1 MPTDSAPARLIGYV
15 RVSTE
20 EQALH
25 GYGLDA
31 QETAL
36 QRASDYRRTLTDGN
50 GWEIV
55 DWARDEGISGGS
67 LERPG
72 LIAALERIAVG
83 DVDGLAVAKLDRFSR
98 SQRDFCQLVDW
109 FEDAGATLVMLEPE
123 ISTTSASGRAMAQV
137 MVAFAEM
144 ERGMAAERTRA
155 GLAAKRA
162 AGETIGRPSV
172 SDRPEL
178 AERIRRMKDEDG
190 MSLGAIARLL
200 TEEGVPTARG
210 AAVWR
215 PSSVQAA
222 AGYRRPV
229 KRRRDTVL
237 PEIRR
242 RRRS

>member
-1 MPTDSAPARLIGYV
+1 MSAASQVARLIGYV

-20 EQALH
+20 EQAQH

-31 QETAL
+31 QQAAL
-36 QRASDYRRTLTDGN
+36 QRASDYRRTLNDGA
-50 GWEIV
+50 WEIV
-55 DWARDEGISGGS
+55 GWARDEGISGGS
-67 LERPG
+67 LQRPALLG
-72 LIAALERIAVG
+72 ALEQIAAG
-83 DVDGLAVAKLDRFSR
+83 DVDGLAVAKLDRFTR
-98 SQRDFCQLVDW
+98 SQRDFCELVDW

-123 ISTTSASGRAMAQV
+123 IATTSASGRAMAQV

-162 AGETIGRPSV
+162 KGEPVGRPSV

-178 AERIRRMKDEDG
+178 TERIQRMREDG
-190 MSLGAIARLL
+190 MSLGAIAKQL
-200 TEEGVPTARG
+200 TEEKIPTARG

-222 AGYRRPV
+222 AGYVRPPARR
-229 KRRRDTVL
+229 KHAVL

-242 RRRS
+242 RRRA

>member
-1 MPTDSAPARLIGYV
+1 MGSSSAPARLIGYV

-20 EQALH
+20 EQAQH

-31 QETAL
+31 QQAAL
-36 QRASDYRRTLTDGN
+36 QRASDYRRTLNDGA
-50 GWEIV
+50 WEIV

-67 LERPG
+67 LQRPA
-72 LIAALERIAVG
+72 LLAALERIAAG
-83 DVDGLAVAKLDRFSR
+83 EVDGLAVAKLDRFTR
-98 SQRDFCQLVDW
+98 SQRDFCELVDW
-109 FEDAGATLVMLEPE
+109 FEDASATLVMLEPE
-123 ISTTSASGRAMAQV
+123 IATTSASGRAMAQV

-162 AGETIGRPSV
+162 KGEPIGRPSV

-178 AERIRRMKDEDG
+178 AERIRQMKGEEG
-190 MSLGAIARLL
+190 MSLGAIARQL
-200 TEEGVPTARG
+200 TAEGVPTARG

-222 AGYRRPV
+222 AGYRRPPA
-229 KRRRDTVL
+229 RRKHAVL